1 MQKQEDPM
9 KTSTLLLAGLIG
21 CLPLAGCFGDSSEEP
36 ESGTIDGMTVNNK
49 ESSFSGRLTG
59 KDETVVVDGA
69 AGLPKSAG
77 PDKTLTL
84 TLVAEIAAPVIA
96 GKTLSAT
103 GVVLKAN
110 FAYVSYSYQ
119 GDTVM
124 GGVESIHLKS
134 GKNAVLRSQVLF
146 DDAAVSAI
154 GYGGGAP
161 EGAQHVYL
169 ATTTSD
175 SDFTAPAVVERVR
188 VNGGKFVL
196 QSRERTAL
204 NSSWSTSV
212 AVDADRVFVT
222 TGDSGGLH
230 VLSRLSLEGQG
241 SHAAGNA
248 RWVDCDDTRVVLAQG
263 MPGRLVVYDKAG
275 GAVMHTWPFTGADVA
290 GGKTTVRVVGGKA
303 LVAAG
308 SGGMVLMNLSTGKVV
323 GGASVPV
330 VSGLTLAA
338 SVANSADA
346 RNDLIFVSN
355 DQAGIYAYRAS
366 TNLDSVTGNDTISLA
381 ALGKLRFASLQAA
394 SHLAFDGNTLVVASG
409 TGGVKI
415 ISVKW
420 Q

>member
-1 MQKQEDPM
+1 M

-21 CLPLAGCFGDSSEEP
+21 SLPLAGCFGNSSEEP

-49 ESSFSGRLTG
+49 ESSFSGRLTA
-59 KDETVVVDGA
+59 KDETVVVDA
-69 AGLPKSAG
+69 VTGLPKSAG

-84 TLVAEIAAPVIA
+84 TLVAEIAPPVVA

-110 FAYVSYSYQ
+110 FAYVSYSYR
-119 GDTVM
+119 GDTVL

-146 DDAAVSAI
+146 DDAEVSAI
-154 GYGGGAP
+154 AYSGGEP

-169 ATTTSD
+169 ATTTTD
-175 SDFTAPAVVERVR
+175 SNFTAPAVVERVR

-196 QSRERTAL
+196 QSRVRTAL
-204 NSSWSTSV
+204 NSSWATSV
-212 AVDADRVFVT
+212 AVDEDRVFVT

-230 VLSRLSLEGQG
+230 VLSRLSLAGQG
-241 SHAAGNA
+241 AHLAGNA
-248 RWVDCDDTRVVLAQG
+248 RWVDFDDTRVVIAQG

-275 GAVMHTWPFTGADVA
+275 LGATNTWSFTGADIA

-308 SGGMVLMNLSTGKVV
+308 RGGVLLMNLANGKVV
-323 GGASVPV
+323 GRASVPV

-338 SVANSADA
+338 TVANSADA
-346 RNDLIFVSN
+346 RKDLVFVSN
-355 DQAGIYAYRAS
+355 DEAGIYAYRAS
-366 TNLDSVTGNDTISLA
+366 ANLDSITGNDTISLA
-381 ALGKLRFASLQAA
+381 SLGKLRFGTLQAA

-420 Q
+420 E

>member
-1 MQKQEDPM
+1 M
-9 KTSTLLLAGLIG
+9 KTSALLLAGLIG
-21 CLPLAGCFGDSSEEP
+21 GLPLAGCFGDSGEEP

-59 KDETVVVDGA
+59 KDETIVVDA
-69 AGLPKSAG
+69 VTGLSKSTG

-84 TLVAEIAAPVIA
+84 TLVAEIAPPVVA

-110 FAYVSYSYQ
+110 FAYVSYGYR
-119 GDTVM
+119 GDTVL
-124 GGVESIHLKS
+124 GGVESIHLKA

-146 DDAAVSAI
+146 DDAEVSAI
-154 GYGGGAP
+154 AYSGGEP

-169 ATTTSD
+169 ATTTTD

-196 QSRERTAL
+196 QSRARTVL
-204 NSSWSTSV
+204 NGSWATSV
-212 AVDADRVFVT
+212 AVDEDRVFVT

-230 VLSRLSLEGQG
+230 VLSRSGLEGQG

-248 RWVDCDDTRVVLAQG
+248 RWVDFDDTRVVLAQG

-275 GAVMHTWPFTGADVA
+275 GAVVNTWSFTGADIA
-290 GGKTTVRVVGGKA
+290 GGKTTVRVLGGKA

-308 SGGMVLMNLSTGKVV
+308 TGGVLLVNLANGKVV
-323 GGASVPV
+323 GSASAPV
-330 VSGLTLAA
+330 VSGLTPAA

-346 RNDLIFVSN
+346 RNDLVFVSN
-355 DQAGIYAYRAS
+355 DEAGIYAYRAS
-366 TNLDSVTGNDTISLA
+366 TNLDSTTGNDTISLA
-381 ALGKLRFASLQAA
+381 SLGKLRFGSLQAA
-394 SHLAFDGNTLVVASG
+394 THLAFDGNTLVVASG

-420 Q
+420 R